1 MPLVTRN
8 VFIDTEFFIKASLD
22 FHSRTIKAFEDL
34 CGDDELSHI
43 TSTIVVNEVKRKI
56 VEHIKDALKG
66 ISNFRR
72 KAAILKEYDDEN
84 IQNLFVEIDGADLE
98 AKALKA
104 FDDFIDASN
113 ATVVDMSAVDGN
125 EIIDMFFKQQ
135 SPFSHQKPNEFRDA
149 FSLLA
154 IRSALKGQE
163 KVYVI
168 SADPDHK
175 SFCEANEQFI
185 SVETLSA
192 LLDIYNKHN
201 DQRSRFVEEFL
212 LRKKDEIKGVIKE
225 QLEQAEAYNSSTWE
239 DAEVDQFDVVE
250 VGDFE
255 PKIIHLDDESCQIT
269 FDVGVKLLVS
279 ASGPDYVNGH
289 YDREDGVLYTFDTVE
304 RQEEEDKEFSVELDL
319 SFEADTEEFINDEF
333 DLNIKGIGG
342 GIEFSVE
349 ETPWEDPR
357 M

>member
-8 VFIDTEFFIKASLD
+8 VFIDTEFFVKANLD

-34 CGDDELSHI
+34 CGDNELNHI

-56 VEHIKDALKG
+56 VEHIKDALRG
-66 ISNFRR
+66 INNFRR
-72 KAAILKEYDDEN
+72 KAAVLKEYDDES
-84 IQNLFVEIDGADLE
+84 IQSLFVEINEEDLE

-113 ATVVDMSAVDGN
+113 ANIVDMSDVDGN
-125 EIIDMFFKQQ
+125 EIIGMFFNQE
-135 SPFSHQKPNEFRDA
+135 SPFSPKKPNEFRDA

-154 IRSALKGQE
+154 IRSALKEQE

-175 SFCEANEQFI
+175 SFCEENERFI
-185 SVETLSA
+185 SVDTLSA
-192 LLDIYNKHN
+192 LLDIYIKHN
-201 DQRSRFVEEFL
+201 NQRAQFVEEFL
-212 LRKKDEIKGVIKE
+212 LGKKEEIKQKIKE
-225 QLEQAEAYNSSTWE
+225 QLDQAEAYNSSTWQ
-239 DAEVDQFDVVE
+239 DAELGDFDVIE

-255 PKIIHLDDESCQIT
+255 PEIIHLDDENCQIT
-269 FDVGVKLLVS
+269 FDIEVKFLVNV
-279 ASGPDYVNGH
+279 SGPDYANGH
-289 YDREDGVLYTFDTVE
+289 YDKEDGVIYTFDTTE
-304 RQEEEDKEFSVELDL
+304 RQEVEEKEFSVELDL
-319 SFEADTEEFINDEF
+319 SFEADVEEFINDEF